1 MIALTGATGQL
12 GRLVIAH
19 LLRMQVNPSS
29 IVAIVRNPAK
39 AHDLAATGITIRQ
52 ASYDDDDALTPALK
66 DARRLLLISSSEIGQ
81 RTAQHGRIIS
91 AATRA
96 GTPEIV
102 YTSLLHADSSPL
114 NLAEEHLATEALI
127 AASGLAFTILRN
139 GWYTE
144 NYTASIPSAL
154 THGVLVGSAGDGRIA
169 SAARTDY
176 AEAAALALA
185 HHDPLSGTTHELAG
199 DESFTLAQFAAEI
212 SRQSGRPIPYHNLP
226 EADYRTILLAAGLPE
241 PLAAGLASWDIGASQ
256 DALFDNSRQ
265 LSRLIGRPTTP
276 FSESIKTTLAHLSQP
291 STT

>member
-12 GRLVIAH
+12 GRLVIEH

-39 AHDLAATGITIRQ
+39 AHDLAATGITVRQ
-52 ASYDDDDALTPALK
+52 ASYDDGNALTAALK
-66 DARRLLLISSSEIGQ
+66 DVRRLLLISSSELGQ
-81 RTAQHGRIIS
+81 RTAQHAQIIS
-91 AATRA
+91 AATHA
-96 GTPEIV
+96 GTPEII

-154 THGVLVGSAGDGRIA
+154 AHGALVGSAGDGRIA

-176 AEAAALALA
+176 AEAAALVLA
-185 HHDPLSGTTHELAG
+185 RQEPLTGTTHELAG
-199 DESFTLAQFAAEI
+199 DDAFTLTQFAAEI
-212 SRQSGRPIPYHNLP
+212 SRQSGKPIPYQNLP
-226 EADYRTILLAAGLPE
+226 EADYRAILLSAGLPE
-241 PLAAGLASWDIGASQ
+241 PLAAGLASWDVGASQ
-256 DALFDNSRQ
+256 GALFDNHRQ
-265 LSRLIGRPTTP
+265 LSHLIGRPTTP
-276 FSESIKTTLAHLSQP
+276 LADSVKATLTQLP
-291 STT
+291 